1 MIQID
6 RNIARQFKEGEITTK
21 DLADYLLR
29 TYPAS
34 EIALALAETFAFD
47 MTFKPI
53 AITQEEFDRHFRI
66 KGVRPDGTPENRG
79 TYKRK
84 DRDI

>member
-6 RNIARQFKEGEITTK
+6 RNIARQYKEGEISTK
-21 DLADYLLR
+21 GLADYLLR

-34 EIALALAETFAFD
+34 EIALALAET
-47 MTFKPI
+47 MTFDFRPI

-66 KGVRPDGTPENRG
+66 KGTRADGTPENRG
-79 TYKRK
+79 KR
-84 DRDI
+84 RDKTI